1 MRFVRAQT
9 SGWQFLLEPEARWL
23 AVECLLM
30 AYRFEKNFHRLYRG
44 ALADE
49 IVIWQKKYRY
59 DLNFAARTAYQG
71 MALSLDDA
79 RMEYLAARQKWS
91 KIHSNELV
99 PLGRA
104 LEFMVTGASKKSA
117 IQKAISS
124 FRSSRAAINKVHATG
139 ELDLPDVSGWPAG
152 YRFLSVDSFRERFKR
167 FECVLPYAHI
177 YYRNRDYNA
186 WSDALPEEQNPVVLP
201 EDFEVWNAHF
211 WAELRR
217 TRRIRMQA
225 PSSPIGIKFQ

>member
-1 MRFVRAQT
+1 MRFVKAQT

-30 AYRFEKNFHRLYRG
+30 ANRFEQSFHRLYRG
-44 ALADE
+44 ALAEE
-49 IVIWQKKYRY
+49 IVTWHKKYRHG
-59 DLNFAARTAYQG
+59 LNFAARTAYQG
-71 MALSLDDA
+71 MVVSLDDA
-79 RMEYLAARQKWS
+79 RMDYLAARREWP

-104 LEFMVTGASKKSA
+104 LDFMVTGASKKSA

-124 FRSSRAAINKVHATG
+124 FRSSRVAINKVHASG
-139 ELDLPDVSGWPAG
+139 GLGLPDVSAWPEG
-152 YRFLSVDSFRERFKR
+152 YRFLSVDSFRQRFKR

-186 WSDALPEEQNPVVLP
+186 WSDALPEEQNPVILP

-211 WAELRR
+211 WGELLR
-217 TRRIRMQA
+217 TRRVRMRA
-225 PSSPIGIKFQ
+225 PSSPIGIYFQ